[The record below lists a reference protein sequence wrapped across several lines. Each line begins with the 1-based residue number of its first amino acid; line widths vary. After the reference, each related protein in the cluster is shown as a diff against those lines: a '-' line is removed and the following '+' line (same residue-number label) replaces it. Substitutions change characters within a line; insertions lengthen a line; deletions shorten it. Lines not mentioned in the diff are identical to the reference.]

1 MEHRWTGD
9 AGAHRIDDMSKA
21 SFNVLYDGPAL
32 ANSEMDVRDL
42 APALLALG
50 ELLEEANSVVNAG
63 RAQISVQ
70 VKASFKTGCFGI
82 ELDVAQS
89 LLQQAQSLFAHDAVA
104 TAKELLEWLGLI
116 EDHAGKLI
124 AGGAGLLW
132 LIKRIRGR
140 RINQVVLLD
149 NGKIKIVLDEEDIET
164 EQKVLELYRQFRV
177 RSALEAVLKPLESE
191 GIDTFA
197 VTDLKQQQRFIEVK
211 KSERNYFKTPDAESE
226 VLSDDESDVNLQIVS
241 ISFQDGNK
249 WRFSDGASVFYA
261 DMLDEA
267 FASQVAA
274 SAASFTKGDILKV
287 RLRRVQSLSGESF
300 KTEYSVLR
308 VLEHRKAAAQLRMN
322 FQRESE

>member
-1 MEHRWTGD
+1 MH
-9 AGAHRIDDMSKA
+9 DMSKA

-32 ANSEMDVRDL
+32 ANSEMDVREL

-50 ELLEEANSVVNAG
+50 ELLEEANAVINNG

-70 VKASFKTGCFGI
+70 VKATFKTGCFGI
-82 ELDVAQS
+82 ELDVLQS
-89 LLQQAQSLFAHDAVA
+89 LLQHAHSLFAHEAVA
-104 TAKELLEWLGLI
+104 NAKELLEWIGLI
-116 EDHAGKLI
+116 EDHAGKII
-124 AGGAGLLW
+124 AGGCGLFW

-140 RINQVVLLD
+140 HINQVVLLD
-149 NGKIKIVLDEEDIET
+149 NGKVKVVLDEESLET

-177 RSALEAVLKPLESE
+177 RRALEGVLKPLESD

-197 VTDLKQQQRFIEVK
+197 VTDLKQSQRFIEITK
-211 KSERNYFKTPDAESE
+211 AERFYFKTPEAESE
-226 VLSDDESDVNLQIVS
+226 PLSDDEFDVNLQIVS

-249 WRFSDGASVFYA
+249 WRFNDGASVFYA

-267 FASQVAA
+267 FAAQVAA

-300 KTEYSVLR
+300 KTDYSVLK

-322 FQRESE
+322 FQRE